1 MAMFTN
7 LGVPNGE
14 MSFFT
19 TLLYFPWALK
29 FLWAPFVDLIKTKR
43 WWFITMQFLM
53 LGLAVLTIFSI
64 PQPDPATIAAMGTE
78 VRLFTGV
85 LIAFIIMAFA
95 SATHDIAADGFYM
108 LALKPGVQ
116 AEMIGWRSVFY
127 RLSNVFCNSALIAI
141 PGIIYDWTKKQGH
154 ESMPFAWQV
163 TIGIIAAIFIIMA
176 IWHMFY
182 TPRPDSDKPNEDI
195 NAKKIIAD
203 FGQAFSTFFKKP
215 ALWVA
220 ILFMLLYR
228 LPEGFL
234 LKMLYPFLFATRE
247 MGGLGMSNQE
257 FGIVYGTF
265 GVIFLLI
272 GGILGGA
279 FISRVGLKKAFW
291 WMALGMTLPC
301 LSFVY
306 LSEFMPTNMIN
317 IAIAIA
323 IEQFGYGFGFTAYMM
338 YMMYFSDGEYKTSH
352 YAICTSFM
360 ALSMILPGLGAG
372 YIQEGTSPNQKS
384 ITYTVNDSISLSAP
398 IGYDKDMLYFNGWA
412 TITKDSAG
420 NLVEQLVAKPSDTI
434 VVTKNQNLFASF
446 SDMKFIKYSIEF
458 KEPSKN
464 TVLCDFTANT
474 IPAPVDDN
482 SKIIKKQNIQMP
494 IGTADYTIELAKLDT
509 ILKSI
514 PLTDLY
520 QKEQLEM
527 PVNTSSDSTKNL
539 ITLFNDSTSLTKEYN
554 TNDSIVLTIPTGYD
568 QNTLVFNG
576 WATYSKNEQGEFVEK
591 LYAKPTD
598 TIAITENKNLY
609 ASFSKIQVVTYES
622 SIASNTD
629 MLLYTIKAD
638 TLPAPLDK
646 KRYDKEKKA
655 EKKNPHRTKLPI
667 GKANIYTDLELDTI
681 FTPIPLT
688 KMYSNEQLNAPTI
701 QSADTSK
708 VILQFTTAEG
718 KMSDYRWFFW
728 MVICCS
734 LATFFVTFLAY
745 KRVDP
750 NYGKK

>member
-43 WWFITMQFLM
+43 WWFLTMQFLM
-53 LGLAVLTIFSI
+53 LGLAILTIFSI
-64 PQPDPATIAAMGTE
+64 PQPDPATIAAMGTD
-78 VRLFTGV
+78 VTLFTGV

-141 PGIIYDWTKKQGH
+141 PGIIYDWTKEQGA

-163 TIGIIAAIFIIMA
+163 TIGIIAVIFILMA
-176 IWHMFY
+176 IWHMFF
-182 TPRPDSDKPNEDI
+182 TPRPDSDKPNENI
-195 NAKKIIAD
+195 SAKKIIAD
-203 FGQAFSTFFKKP
+203 FGLAFSTYFKKP

-257 FGIVYGTF
+257 FGVVYGTF

-306 LSEFMPTNMIN
+306 LCEFMPTSMVN
-317 IAIAIA
+317 IAVAIA

-338 YMMYFSDGEYKTSH
+338 YMMYFSDGEFKTSH

-360 ALSMILPGLGAG
+360 ALSMILPGMVAG
-372 YIQEGTSPNQKS
+372 YIQEGTSPTQKV
-384 ITYTVNDSISLSAP
+384 ITYVANDTTALSAP
-398 IGYDKDMLYFNGWA
+398 IGYNKDSLFFNGWA
-412 TITKDSAG
+412 TVSLDSTG
-420 NLVEQLVAKPSDTI
+420 NIVEQ
-434 VVTKNQNLFASF
+434 
-446 SDMKFIKYSIEF
+446 
-458 KEPSKN
+458 
-464 TVLCDFTANT
+464 
-474 IPAPVDDN
+474 
-482 SKIIKKQNIQMP
+482 
-494 IGTADYTIELAKLDT
+494 
-509 ILKSI
+509 
-514 PLTDLY
+514 
-520 QKEQLEM
+520 
-527 PVNTSSDSTKNL
+527 
-539 ITLFNDSTSLTKEYN
+539 
-554 TNDSIVLTIPTGYD
+554 
-568 QNTLVFNG
+568 
-576 WATYSKNEQGEFVEK
+576 
-591 LYAKPTD
+591 LYAKPQD
-598 TIAITENKNLY
+598 SIVIKGTEDLY
-609 ASFSKIQVVTYES
+609 ASFSTMQFIKYQVSYDELANVES
-622 SIASNTD
+622 H
-629 MLLYTIKAD
+629 TINYHVVGD
-638 TLPAPLDK
+638 TLAAPIDVKAYK
-646 KRYDKEKKA
+646 KEQKE
-655 EKKNPHRTKLPI
+655 
-667 GKANIYTDLELDTI
+667 ANKVKHFVKTPLGTITIQQRIELDTI
-681 FTPIPLT
+681 KTVIPLVE
-688 KMYSNEQLNAPTI
+688 MYPLEELQNSATVQSTDSNCNL
-701 QSADTSK
+701 K
-708 VILQFTTAEG
+708 FTTAEG

-734 LATFFVTFLAY
+734 IATFFVTFLAY